1 MTELMINLG
10 SPAPDFVAMTTQGHS
25 FRLSEQRGKI
35 VVLYFFPK
43 AFTPGCTAQTS
54 QFRDAYPELKAMG
67 VEVVGISADDDKVQ
81 CDFASSIRVEFPMIG
96 DSERKI
102 IDAYDASWPIFRLA
116 QRVTY
121 VVDGEGILRHCFHH
135 ELRISHHKRE
145 VLAAVMQLSRKQSE
159 V

>member
-1 MTELMINLG
+1 MINLG
-10 SPAPDFVAMTTQGHS
+10 APAPDFTATTTLGTS
-25 FRLSEQRGKI
+25 FCLADQRGRI

-43 AFTPGCTAQTS
+43 AFTPGCTAETA

-81 CDFASSIRVEFPMIG
+81 CEFAVSMKATFPMIG
-96 DSERKI
+96 DSDRKI
-102 IDAYDASWPIFRLA
+102 IDAYDAAWPIFRLA

-121 VVDGEGILRHCFHH
+121 IVDEEGILRHCFHH
-135 ELRISHHKRE
+135 ELRISHHKKE
-145 VLAAVMQLSRKQSE
+145 VLAAVTQLLKKR